1 LGAASGENH
10 RNSARERS
18 GWAGKGRGRG
28 LDSPR
33 VPFRGFVAAEER
45 PVVVLGAQWSHD
57 RLCSDSGKEDVGAR
71 QLVTVQASVGQRG
84 DVGRLRRGR
93 EEMEATGGRSSPSD
107 GHGGQEK
114 KFGAME
120 LRELAFY
127 RLLGKEEGGVVR
139 VKSTGT
145 RGMNSKVVATC
156 SGQAVNDG
164 RRAAGTTCLRARVP
178 PATACA
184 DVTASTNSARGA
196 RFGPGVAVRPR
207 CARTMP
213 YGGGPT
219 WCAGDIVF
227 ACSHSRH

>member
-1 LGAASGENH
+1 
-10 RNSARERS
+10 
-18 GWAGKGRGRG
+18 
-28 LDSPR
+28 
-33 VPFRGFVAAEER
+33 
-45 PVVVLGAQWSHD
+45 VVVLGAQWSHD

-139 VKSTGT
+139 VKLTGT
-145 RGMNSKVVATC
+145 RGMNSKAVATC

-164 RRAAGTTCLRARVP
+164 RRATGTTCLRVP
-178 PATACA
+178 HGTGHGLRGCHCLDQQCPWCSLRTWGRSPASACVYDAVRRRA
-184 DVTASTNSARGA
+184 DVACRRHRVRVLAFQAPKLFRLARLDQ
-196 RFGPGVAVRPR
+196 V
-207 CARTMP
+207 
-213 YGGGPT
+213 
-219 WCAGDIVF
+219 
-227 ACSHSRH
+227 